1 MPVETEQTY
10 NISILLLL
18 PNQKAFM
25 FAHSDIPD
33 MDAGQDLHADPFAA
47 LDDAP
52 EPISL
57 PVVAS
62 ADDAQLQLWLARI
75 VRQDETA
82 FNNLY
87 RACIGRA
94 YGLALRIVR
103 NPALAEEV
111 AEDSFWQVWRQAPRF
126 DAQRAP
132 AMAWILMIVRSRAL
146 DTLRTN
152 HRMTSHNVSVEQID
166 PAGQPQ
172 DHVTKT
178 ASPPDLLQ
186 ALQSSEQLHRSLAQL
201 DPTPRQLVALAFF
214 RDLSHEE
221 IASQTGL
228 PLGTVKT
235 HIRRSIIALRKTM
248 GPVCPDLL
256 NNPSSNLP

>member
-1 MPVETEQTY
+1 M
-10 NISILLLL
+10 
-18 PNQKAFM
+18 
-25 FAHSDIPD
+25 SDHFDTPD
-33 MDAGQDLHADPFAA
+33 LDAEQDLDTDPFTA

-52 EPISL
+52 ELISP
-57 PVVAS
+57 PVVVS
-62 ADDAQLQLWLARI
+62 ADEAQLQLWLARI

-82 FNNLY
+82 LNDLY

-111 AEDSFWQVWRQAPRF
+111 VEDSFWQVWRQAPRF

-146 DTLRTN
+146 DALRAN
-152 HRMTSHNVSVEQID
+152 HQMTSHTVSVEQID
-166 PAGQPQ
+166 PACQPQ
-172 DHVTKT
+172 NKATKA

-186 ALQSSEQLHRSLAQL
+186 ALQLIEQLHRALAQL
-201 DPTPRQLVALAFF
+201 DVMPRQLVTLSFF
-214 RDLSHEE
+214 QDLSHGE

-235 HIRRSIIALRKTM
+235 HIRRSIIILRKAM
-248 GPVCPDLL
+248 SPARPDLSY
-256 NNPSSNLP
+256 NPSLNLS

>member
-1 MPVETEQTY
+1 
-10 NISILLLL
+10 
-18 PNQKAFM
+18 M
-25 FAHSDIPD
+25 FPHSDTPD
-33 MDAGQDLHADPFAA
+33 TDAEQDLDADPFAA

-57 PVVAS
+57 PVFAS

-82 FNNLY
+82 LNDLY

-111 AEDSFWQVWRQAPRF
+111 VEDSFWQIWRQAPRF
-126 DAQRAP
+126 DTQRAP

-166 PAGQPQ
+166 PARQPQ
-172 DHVTKT
+172 DNATKV

-186 ALQSSEQLHRSLAQL
+186 ALQTSEQLHRALAQL
-201 DPTPRQLVALAFF
+201 DATPRQLLALAFF
-214 RDLSHEE
+214 QDLSHGE
-221 IASQTGL
+221 IASHTGL

-235 HIRRSIIALRKTM
+235 HIRRSIITLRKTM
-248 GPVCPDLL
+248 SPACPDLSYD
-256 NNPSSNLP
+256 PSPNLP

>member
-1 MPVETEQTY
+1 
-10 NISILLLL
+10 
-18 PNQKAFM
+18 M
-25 FAHSDIPD
+25 FDHSDTPDPDAMQDLD
-33 MDAGQDLHADPFAA
+33 MDSFAA

-57 PVVAS
+57 PVAAS

-75 VRQDETA
+75 VRQDESA
-82 FNNLY
+82 LNHLY

-111 AEDSFWQVWRQAPRF
+111 VEDSFWQVWRQAPRF
-126 DAQRAP
+126 DPQRAP

-146 DTLRTN
+146 DTLRAN
-152 HRMTSHNVSVEQID
+152 HRMTSNTISVEQIS
-166 PAGQPQ
+166 PTQQPQ
-172 DHVTKT
+172 DYAAEA

-186 ALQSSEQLHRSLAQL
+186 ALQTSEQLHRALAQL
-201 DPTPRQLVALAFF
+201 DATPRQLVALAFF

-235 HIRRSIIALRKTM
+235 HIRRSIITLRKTM
-248 GPVCPDLL
+248 SPDLSH
-256 NNPSSNLP
+256 NYSSISP